1 MTDGELDE
9 MMATLAHVFRWD
21 LMLGERWA
29 NKKSVLNF
37 WVKKSL
43 SYSYIVK
50 LLILR
55 YGLKAAIRAE
65 RGRLEGL
72 RMIRLHQ
79 HHQLL
84 GGEQLQQLGFLQ
96 HHGSVN
102 ADALSQEGMFVQNF
116 FFFLIWG
123 YTTRVSYDFVKNIQ
137 E

>member
-1 MTDGELDE
+1 MGSNVGREVGQQKICFKLSS
-9 MMATLAHVFRWD
+9 L
-21 LMLGERWA
+21 
-29 NKKSVLNF
+29 KKILIYLVQKIKAYIIYT
-37 WVKKSL
+37 VK
-43 SYSYIVK
+43 I
-50 LLILR
+50 LILR

-102 ADALSQEGMFVQNF
+102 ADALSQEGIYVCSDF
-116 FFFLIWG
+116 F
-123 YTTRVSYDFVKNIQ
+123 
-137 E
+137 